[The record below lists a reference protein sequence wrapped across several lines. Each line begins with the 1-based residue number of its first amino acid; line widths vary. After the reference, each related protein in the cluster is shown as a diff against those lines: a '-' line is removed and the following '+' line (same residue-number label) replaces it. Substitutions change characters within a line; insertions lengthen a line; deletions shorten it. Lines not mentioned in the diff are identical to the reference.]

1 VQRVEVFQLHEE
13 ILAVP
18 GWVSLTPR
26 LKLEQIYF
34 THRSWSFGRSL
45 LLKDEEL
52 KDVLSLCC
60 AQKCLESEE
69 SCEGKEANECMRV
82 SLSLFYKLRFVY
94 LSLYFYLFLSSTYL
108 SKP

>member
-1 VQRVEVFQLHEE
+1 MFYLCVARKNVSRVKR
-13 ILAVP
+13 I
-18 GWVSLTPR
+18 
-26 LKLEQIYF
+26 
-34 THRSWSFGRSL
+34 
-45 LLKDEEL
+45 
-52 KDVLSLCC
+52 
-60 AQKCLESEE
+60 EE